1 MQGIEDYLRKV
12 AFEPIT
18 PKTIRSATQLWREI
32 EQVRENGFAFS
43 LEEFTPGICGIG
55 VAIKAQSGFPV
66 GSLTLAIPTVRFN
79 ADSKQRG
86 IAVLEIAAERLH
98 RQAESF
104 AFPKTPSEDSLS

>member
-1 MQGIEDYLRKV
+1 MRERGI
-12 AFEPIT
+12 
-18 PKTIRSATQLWREI
+18 
-32 EQVRENGFAFS
+32 AFS

-86 IAVLEIAAERLH
+86 ITVLESAAERLH
-98 RQAESF
+98 RQAEF
-104 AFPKTPSEDSLS
+104 YGIPPSEPDNPPAPNEEGATELSQVVDGL